1 MTIKFVLAAA
11 FCIFSI
17 QGCGSSSSGDVNA
30 AVTPV
35 EPSVG
40 ASLQVGAGS
49 AQRLSISDLSFV
61 GAFALPTAK
70 DNVSTLD
77 YSSGVIEVNGDSLFI
92 VGHDHD
98 DAVAEFAVPG
108 LVDSTDISKLQMAR
122 RPRQGFVK
130 VLDRSPAGNPESLDE
145 IVGLEVVGE
154 SLVIN
159 ATEYYDA
166 PADNQ
171 LTTLVIENAADLDGS
186 AVGSFRSMEGLAR
199 AAGWISSIPQPWRA
213 PLGGTHITGYSS
225 GGPIIGRHSVGPSAF
240 AIDLETA
247 VKDDGAI
254 ATTEL
259 LGFSLDKPLNGD
271 LLNETSENKLWTQLS
286 QARFGFVVPGTSTY
300 LTLGSSGGHQ
310 SGIGYKISQNN
321 GNVCGGYCSYGADD
335 NYNYYW
341 LWDLDDL
348 VAVKNGSLSPE
359 RIKPYESGELNL
371 PFQRGD
377 ELIRVGGASFDP
389 VRELLYISLLK
400 ANNTLGQYNNPPII
414 VAYRINR

>member
-1 MTIKFVLAAA
+1 LE
-11 FCIFSI
+11 
-17 QGCGSSSSGDVNA
+17 
-30 AVTPV
+30 V
-35 EPSVG
+35 E
-40 ASLQVGAGS
+40 AGTT
-49 AQRLSISDLSFV
+49 QLLSISELSFV

-98 DAVAEFAVPG
+98 DAVAEFVLPG
-108 LVDSTDISKLQMAR
+108 LVESTEISKLRVAGK
-122 RPRQGFVK
+122 PRQGFVK
-130 VLDRSPAGNPESLDE
+130 VLDRSPAGNPEALDE
-145 IVGLEVVGE
+145 IVGLELVGE

-171 LTTLVIENAADLDGS
+171 LTTLVIDNAADLQGS
-186 AVGSFRSMEGLAR
+186 TVGGFRSIEGLAR
-199 AAGWISSIPQPWRA
+199 AAGWISAIPQPWRA
-213 PLGGTHITGYSS
+213 VLGGTHITGYSS

-240 AIDLETA
+240 AIDLEAA
-247 VKDDGAI
+247 VKTEGAI

-259 LGFSLDKPLNGD
+259 LGFSLDKPLNDD

-286 QARFGFVVPGTSTY
+286 QARFGFIVPGTKTY

-310 SGIGYKISQNN
+310 SGIGYKIAQNN
-321 GNVCGGYCSYGADD
+321 GDLCGGYCSYDAED

-348 VAVKNGSLSPE
+348 VAVKNGSLSPN

-371 PFQRGD
+371 PFQRND

-400 ANNTLGQYNNPPII
+400 ANNTLGQYNNPPVI